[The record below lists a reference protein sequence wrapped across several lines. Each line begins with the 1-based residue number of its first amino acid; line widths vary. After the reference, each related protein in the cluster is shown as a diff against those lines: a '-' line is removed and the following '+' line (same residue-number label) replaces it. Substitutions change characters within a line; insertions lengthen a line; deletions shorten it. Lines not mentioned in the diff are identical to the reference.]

1 MEFKHLQEVLQRY
14 GEAFR
19 NKLQENLLKDGS
31 NASGALT
38 NSIRYIY
45 EGKGGTFSVSIGL
58 EDYWKYVNDGTKP
71 HFPPVSAIR
80 KWVEIKPVIP
90 EADANGRVPT
100 VAQLAFLIAR
110 KISREGTEGTHFF
123 DKTQEEI
130 NDYFL
135 LSIEKA
141 VSEDLDEEV
150 DSILIQLN

>member
-150 DSILIQLN
+150 DSVLIQLN

>member
-31 NASGALT
+31 NASGGLT

-100 VAQLAFLIAR
+100 VGQLAFLIAR
-110 KISREGTEGTHFF
+110 KISIEGTEGTHFF
-123 DKTQEEI
+123 DRTQEEI

-150 DSILIQLN
+150 DSVLIQLK